1 MQYKNYEI
9 QITDYAC
16 IIRNSKGE
24 VIASAPTDKEAE
36 EYIDNINEDQITLNT
51 DEIPINWYERFD
63 QYCKKLPGKCYIE
76 GKIATT
82 YIKVLEKFA
91 KSFEN
96 ATNTTVTIITK
107 YMCGEYISFVES
119 VESNY

>member
-16 IIRNSKGE
+16 IIRDEKGE
-24 VIASAPTDKEAE
+24 YIISTSTDREAK
-36 EYIDNINEDQITLNT
+36 EYIDDINEDQYTLNE
-51 DEIPINWYERFD
+51 EIPINWYERFD
-63 QYCKKLPGKCYIE
+63 QYCKNLPGKCYIE

-82 YIKVLEKFA
+82 YEKILEKFA

-96 ATNTTVTIITK
+96 ATNTTVTLITK
-107 YMCGEYISFVES
+107 YMCGEYIAFVES
-119 VESNY
+119 VEHN